1 MLAATKKKKGT
12 VKGCSLFN
20 HPIQQLSRGEV
31 LWDDEYVEAMAE
43 GRQPEGKTDWNRIL
57 KPIDPNAVKDEKIT
71 TCDEA
76 CEKAMCPLYRE
87 RPLQLFDDA
96 TWTSDGEEVKHFN
109 IRCLGTDSS
118 PCSFCSHE
126 SEVKTPPAKK
136 PKKETSEFAEAAG
149 FNKHDYE
156 GEEESPKKMS
166 ATACKWCQP
175 DPCIIEDDESRGE
188 GKMIVDNLN
197 AQEGMEMNNFRFAL
211 YRMCAHQLGYV
222 GLHHILPRCVHLFI
236 EKNFVV
242 PGQKRA
248 GFKPKGKA
256 K

>member
-118 PCSFCSHE
+118 PCSFCSHDR
-126 SEVKTPPAKK
+126 EVKTPPAKK

-156 GEEESPKKMS
+156 GEEESPKKIS
-166 ATACKWCQP
+166 ATACKWWRSLHDKFQAISELRSMQSATAKKAFLYHFLKCAFRANP
-175 DPCIIEDDESRGE
+175 PPC
-188 GKMIVDNLN
+188 NL
-197 AQEGMEMNNFRFAL
+197 
-211 YRMCAHQLGYV
+211 
-222 GLHHILPRCVHLFI
+222 I
-236 EKNFVV
+236 
-242 PGQKRA
+242 
-248 GFKPKGKA
+248 
-256 K
+256 